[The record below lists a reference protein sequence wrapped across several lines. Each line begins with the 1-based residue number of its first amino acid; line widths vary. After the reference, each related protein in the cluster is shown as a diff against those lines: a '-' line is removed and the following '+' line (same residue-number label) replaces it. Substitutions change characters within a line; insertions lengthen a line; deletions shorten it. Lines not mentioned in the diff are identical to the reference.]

1 MRWDMRNKGQ
11 ADKKEIELAAIH
23 ECGHGLVTESFG
35 LRIYQIAITRD
46 AGGFCES
53 DLPLSP
59 IKDLK
64 ITLAGYVAE
73 CLMRGE
79 VPSFEAMRVDITC
92 EDDVD
97 EVDYLLSDGRINAER
112 ALPLAMQ
119 SVHNYLTIPSVE
131 RRLRRLAAR
140 LVRTRRLDG
149 RIFKG

>member
-1 MRWDMRNKGQ
+1 MARNKGQ
-11 ADKKEIELAAIH
+11 ADEREIQLAAIH
-23 ECGHGLVTESFG
+23 ECGHCLVTESFG
-35 LRIYQIAITRD
+35 LRVYQVAITRD

-73 CLMRGE
+73 CILRGDI
-79 VPSFEAMRVDITC
+79 PSFESMRGDITC

-97 EVDYLLSDGRINAER
+97 EVDYLLSDGRVNAQR

-119 SVHNYLTIPSVE
+119 SVYNYLTIPSVE
-131 RRLRRLAAR
+131 RRLRTLAERLT
-140 LVRTRRLDG
+140 RTRRLDG
-149 RIFKG
+149 HIFKY